1 MARRAPRF
9 GVSEGTP
16 SLYWANVG
24 DRAHLAAKV
33 QHQGIMVRLVNGAD
47 QKVEVLATRNEVV
60 AMIAALS
67 VTLSSEGLS

>member
-33 QHQGIMVRLVNGAD
+33 QHAGIMVRLAAGSGVAA
-47 QKVEVLATRNEVV
+47 EVLATRSEVV

-67 VTLSSEGLS
+67 VCLSSEGKS